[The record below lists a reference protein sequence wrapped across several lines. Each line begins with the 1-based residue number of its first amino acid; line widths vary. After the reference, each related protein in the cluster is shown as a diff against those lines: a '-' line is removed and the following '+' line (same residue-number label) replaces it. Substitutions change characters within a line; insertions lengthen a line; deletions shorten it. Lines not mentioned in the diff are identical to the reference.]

1 MRRLL
6 RALPR
11 GRLPP
16 ASREGPG
23 GKRRAVT
30 PTAGADLVTGSGRR
44 VRLAR
49 PLAAGARGRHQA
61 EPHPQ
66 PAAVLPFQLR
76 GGAIK
81 ARRRREWPPLLL
93 HSFFFQC
100 SRGERESALRESGR
114 RGGQAGERRRSPC
127 SHARALSRVP
137 REVERA
143 SRGGG
148 GDYFAAS
155 FGSRRRRR
163 RRVSSSAAAV
173 ALCRRS
179 SSEGTGRRR
188 RQRRR

>member
-76 GGAIK
+76 GHPD
-81 ARRRREWPPLLL
+81 PPRAPTPLP
-93 HSFFFQC
+93 QPDAAA
-100 SRGERESALRESGR
+100 SRPHPGSSR
-114 RGGQAGERRRSPC
+114 RGAHHPVTRAPFNHHERRRPLPQAPRSTRPLLPPPM
-127 SHARALSRVP
+127 R
-137 REVERA
+137 REVGK
-143 SRGGG
+143 SLSYGGP
-148 GDYFAAS
+148 
-155 FGSRRRRR
+155 
-163 RRVSSSAAAV
+163 
-173 ALCRRS
+173 
-179 SSEGTGRRR
+179 
-188 RQRRR
+188 